1 MKKKLLIALTGVM
14 MLASFSACG
23 EKEEA
28 ATTIE
33 SGAVAKSDSVDQPD
47 KSDKKDKEA
56 LTLSEAFNPSA
67 GNIWYFVQEQ
77 SYGKDAGVKQAY
89 LFEDGKLY
97 VYDLDGKTLGDIAQ
111 MSDEEV
117 ISMLHTEGYICDI
130 AGGGYTSSM
139 LDEIAKEGCNIL
151 PELYVNISEDLVNY
165 PEKSVDIYDEE
176 SDNLNKIAEIDNMYG
191 IEFYKTI
198 SEIVSKTNPEDIC
211 YDSDYTFGIYT
222 DSTGNSVDTMSIQI
236 QRFDGLN
243 SLILREVVSK
253 REKDKYN
260 QVYTSEDYFLYINNM
275 VNYYDIDVNNVSSF
289 DPCARVPEEELIKIY
304 APLENP
310 VQVYDSYFNG
320 FSSDFGGMQAAFV
333 TKCDESTTFALD
345 SMGTDGIEIDPEWE
359 IVEE

>member
-33 SGAVAKSDSVDQPD
+33 SGAVAKSDSVEQPD
-47 KSDKKDKEA
+47 NSDKKDKEA
-56 LTLSEAFNPSA
+56 FTLSEAFNPSA

-111 MSDEEV
+111 MTDEEV
-117 ISMLHTEGYICDI
+117 ISMLHTEGYISDM
-130 AGGGYTSSM
+130 GEGGYTEGM
-139 LDEIAKEGCNIL
+139 LDKVAEEGCNIL
-151 PELYVNISEDLVNY
+151 PDIYTKVSEDLPNY
-165 PEKSVDIYDEE
+165 SDVKATIFDGYD
-176 SDNLNKIAEIDNMYG
+176 KIAEIDCRYG

-198 SEIVSKTNPEDIC
+198 ADIISKTNPKDIC
-211 YDSDYTFGIYT
+211 YDSDYSLGINT
-222 DSTGNSVDTMSIQI
+222 DSTGNSVDTMFIQVH
-236 QRFDGLN
+236 RFEGLN
-243 SLILREVVSK
+243 NLILCELMGQNDIVESHL
-253 REKDKYN
+253 E
-260 QVYTSEDYFLYINNM
+260 YTTTDYFSAINYM
-275 VNYYDIDVNNVSSF
+275 ITQYDIDVNNVSSF
-289 DPCARVPEEELIKIY
+289 DPCVRVPEEELIKIY